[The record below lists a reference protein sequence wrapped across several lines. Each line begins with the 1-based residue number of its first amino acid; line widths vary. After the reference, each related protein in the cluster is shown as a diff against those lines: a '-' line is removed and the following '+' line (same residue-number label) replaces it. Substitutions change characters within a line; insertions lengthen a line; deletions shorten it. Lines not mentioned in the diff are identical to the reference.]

1 MKRIALTLVTLAAFL
16 TPSFAFASNWKVDP
30 DHSAAHFKVRHMM
43 IADVHGSFPEV
54 QGTVVIDEKDITM
67 SSVDV
72 TLPVAGITTGVA
84 KRDDHLKSPDFF
96 DAGNNPT
103 MTFTS
108 TQVTKGKGG
117 TLRVLGNLTLF
128 GVTKPV
134 ELLVSGP
141 SADAKDPWGNIRRGA
156 QATTKLN
163 RKDFGIVYNA
173 TLDNGGVL
181 IGDEVEIVIDL
192 EMIRQGS

>member
-43 IADVHGSFPEV
+43 IADVRGSFPEV
-54 QGTVVIDEKDITM
+54 QGTVVIDDKDIAK
-67 SSVDV
+67 SSVNV
-72 TLPVAGITTGVA
+72 TLPVAGITTGVV

-96 DAGNNPT
+96 DVGKYPT

-108 TQVTKGKGG
+108 KQVTKGKDGA
-117 TLRVLGNLTLF
+117 LRVLGDLTLH

-173 TLDNGGVL
+173 ALDNGGML

-192 EMIRQGS
+192 EMIRQGD

>member
-1 MKRIALTLVTLAAFL
+1 MKQLAFTLAVLATFL
-16 TPSFAFASNWKVDP
+16 APSFVLAANWKVDP

-43 IADVHGSFPEV
+43 IADVRGTFPEV
-54 QGTVVIDEKDITM
+54 VGTVIIDDEDIAK
-67 SSVDV
+67 SSVNV
-72 TLPVAGITTGVA
+72 TLPVTGITTGVT
-84 KRDDHLKSPDFF
+84 KRDDHLRSPDFF
-96 DAGNNPT
+96 DVGKHPT
-103 MTFTS
+103 MNFTS
-108 TQVTKGKGG
+108 KQVTKGQGG
-117 TLRVLGNLTLF
+117 ALKVLGDLTLH

-156 QATTKLN
+156 QATTTLN

-173 TLDNGGVL
+173 PLDNGGML
-181 IGDEVEIVIDL
+181 IGDQVEIVIDL

>member
-1 MKRIALTLVTLAAFL
+1 MKRIALTLAALAILLA
-16 TPSFAFASNWKVDP
+16 PSFALASNWKVDP

-43 IADVHGSFPEV
+43 IADVRGSFPQV
-54 QGTVVIDEKDITM
+54 QGAVLIDDRNIAN
-67 SSVDV
+67 SSVNVTMDV
-72 TLPVAGITTGVA
+72 ARITTGVV

-96 DAGNNPT
+96 DAAKYPT

-108 TQVTKGKGG
+108 KKVTKAKGG
-117 TLRVLGNLTLF
+117 KLRVLGDLTLH
-128 GVTKPV
+128 GVSKPV
-134 ELLVSGP
+134 ELLVSSP

-163 RKDFGIVYNA
+163 RKDFGIVYNVA
-173 TLDNGGVL
+173 LDNGGVL

-192 EMIRQGS
+192 EMIRQAG

>member
-1 MKRIALTLVTLAAFL
+1 MKRIVLTLAALAAFL
-16 TPSFAFASNWKVDP
+16 TPSFALASNWKVDP

-43 IADVHGSFPEV
+43 IADVRGSFPEV
-54 QGTVVIDEKDITM
+54 QGTVVIDDKDITR

-96 DAGNNPT
+96 DAGNNPS

-108 TQVTKGKGG
+108 KQVTKGKGG
-117 TLRVLGNLTLF
+117 TLRVLGNLTLH

-156 QATTKLN
+156 QGTTKLN